1 MPPAPGLSA
10 RARRTLGALRA
21 RLRAEGWSA
30 RVVWAF
36 VRPRLA
42 ALWRRFLGSGIAAA
56 AGAPAG
62 EPVLAL
68 SHAAGTP
75 WTGPLVTAIVPTAR
89 MSAPERAAILEALAR
104 QTLGA
109 LEVIEPGEGGPP
121 PAPHG
126 KFVVIATAGF
136 PALPANYLEANVLA
150 LEGEGLDFT
159 VNAFAAAALAEATV
173 AAGRIPGGPGQ
184 ESHVVARAACFDD
197 ALRFAPL
204 RTPRAGASA
213 WVTGRL
219 LIHPPA
225 SVGVSPEAWGGT
237 LAAPG
242 FSFALTDRRIVARA
256 DAHRGPVPHVLY
268 PIDTAVPIEPVPPSG
283 RPRALVVFPFIAVGG
298 AERLT
303 LDVLRQLT
311 PRFDFVVASLEPADP
326 SLGSM
331 ATEYRAITPHVYVL
345 HDLIPF
351 ALNFSAVSYL
361 IRKHGIETIFVAN
374 GSNWIYDAAG
384 TLRAHFPKLHLVDQ
398 VYDHEVGWIERYDAA
413 VVATFNRHVA
423 PNRRIAAAYRAR
435 GVDEARID
443 LIYHGIDAAPFD
455 PAHFPPERVAALR
468 AGFGLPVD
476 RPVVTFPA
484 RLHPQK
490 RPQDFIS
497 MARRFRPDEA
507 AFVIAGDGPLAVEID
522 RELRDPAL
530 GHVYRLPFHKAF
542 EEVLAVSDV
551 VVIPS
556 EYEGLPLVLLMSQAM
571 GRPVVAT
578 AVGAIR
584 EVLEMTG
591 GGVVVDRT
599 GDVDAI
605 EAGVRRMLTTEI
617 DRAAVR
623 ACIRERFDIAVIAQ
637 QYGDALQPR

>member
-1 MPPAPGLSA
+1 M
-10 RARRTLGALRA
+10 RRTFGALRA
-21 RLRAEGWSA
+21 RLRSEGWSA
-30 RVVWAF
+30 RVVWSF
-36 VRPRLA
+36 LRPRLG
-42 ALWRRFLGSGIAAA
+42 ALKRRMLGGRLAAA
-56 AGAPAG
+56 AGAPPG
-62 EPVLAL
+62 DPVLVL

-75 WTGPLVTAIVPTAR
+75 WTGPLVTALIPTRRVSPA
-89 MSAPERAAILEALAR
+89 ERTAILDALRA
-104 QTLGA
+104 QTIGSVEI
-109 LEVIEPGEGGPP
+109 LEWDGGPP
-121 PAPHG
+121 PARG
-126 KFVVIATAGF
+126 KFIVIAAAGF

-150 LEGEGLDFT
+150 LEGEDLDFT
-159 VNAFAAAALAEATV
+159 VNAFAPAAGAEAAV

-184 ESHVVARAACFDD
+184 DAHIVARAACFDAD
-197 ALRFAPL
+197 LQFAPL
-204 RTPRAGASA
+204 RVPRAGTSA

-219 LIHPPA
+219 LLHPPA
-225 SVGVSPEAWGGT
+225 AVRVSPEAWGGR
-237 LAAPG
+237 LSAPG
-242 FSFALTDRRIVARA
+242 LAFALTDRRIVARA

-268 PIDTAVPIEPVPPSG
+268 PIDTAVPIAPLPSSG

-311 PRFDFVVASLEPADP
+311 PRFDFVVAALEPCDP

-361 IRKHGIETIFVAN
+361 IRRHGIETIFVAN

-413 VVATFNRHVA
+413 LVGAFNRHIA
-423 PNRRIAAAYRAR
+423 PNRRIAAAYQAR

-455 PAHFPPERVAALR
+455 PARFPPERVAALR

-484 RLHPQK
+484 RLHAQK
-490 RPQDFIS
+490 RPQDFLAI
-497 MARRFRPDEA
+497 ARRFRPEEA
-507 AFVIAGDGPLAVEID
+507 AFLVAGDGPLAAEID

-530 GHVYRLPFHKAF
+530 SHVYRLPFHKAF

-605 EAGVRRMLTTEI
+605 EAGVRKMLVAEI

-623 ACIRERFDIAVIAQ
+623 ACIRERFDIAVVAR